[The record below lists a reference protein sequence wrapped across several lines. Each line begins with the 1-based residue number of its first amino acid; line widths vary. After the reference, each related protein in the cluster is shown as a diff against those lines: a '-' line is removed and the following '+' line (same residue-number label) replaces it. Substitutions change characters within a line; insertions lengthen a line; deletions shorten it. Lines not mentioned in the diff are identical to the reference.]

1 MTNEEL
7 EKLHRGQYIKNRI
20 DSLNRLR
27 GRLENGGRVE
37 FSIYMGGGYDMR
49 EGISERMIA
58 PLTKVIEDEIK
69 ELEKEFEEL

>member
-20 DSLNRLR
+20 DSLNRLH
-27 GRLENGGRVE
+27 GRLENGDRVE
-37 FSIYMGGGYDMR
+37 FSMYMGGGYEMK
-49 EGISERMIA
+49 EYISERMIA